1 MRATLV
7 LAILAAAQFVGLP
20 DLVAQLAQ
28 LQVAPA
34 VHSPS
39 VTSDSILPQSGD
51 EQTSPV
57 TLALAGSDAS
67 VENDADGTHETAT
80 SEVTAASAVQPL
92 IELQN
97 DTRSDADREAARQDL
112 SSVDS
117 SRVVLGAL
125 LLCGGGPLPESL
137 LETFFERGQ
146 AHRGSL
152 VIIPSA
158 SSSSDVGDFVST
170 IGQWDHF
177 PWASIHVLHARDR
190 QQVDDDL
197 DFVKPLQQATA
208 VWISG
213 GDQRRL
219 AERYLGT
226 NVEAEL
232 KGVVQRGGIIGGTSA
247 GSAIASRVMISGG
260 LQHPVIA
267 SGLDLLP
274 GSIIDQHFS
283 QRRRYER
290 LASAVQQHPDR
301 VGIGIDESTGLIVSA
316 KEARVLGDGSV
327 YVYSRSEPLDEALEP
342 LRFESGSEFTLP
354 EYVNQHE

>member
-1 MRATLV
+1 MRATLI
-7 LAILAAAQFVGLP
+7 LAIVAAVQSMGFTVLWAQTSESF
-20 DLVAQLAQ
+20 
-28 LQVAPA
+28 VAPA
-34 VHSPS
+34 VDSPS
-39 VTSDSILPQSGD
+39 AAAELTSLQSASLGSGAELKFAVTTAVANTDATLRTNTDGSK
-51 EQTSPV
+51 TSV
-57 TLALAGSDAS
+57 ISK
-67 VENDADGTHETAT
+67 
-80 SEVTAASAVQPL
+80 VTAASAVQPL
-92 IELQN
+92 IEMQT
-97 DTRSDADREAARQDL
+97 DIRSAAAREEARK
-112 SSVDS
+112 DS

-125 LLCGGGPLPESL
+125 LLCGGGPLPETL
-137 LETFFERGQ
+137 METFFERGQ

-177 PWASIHVLHARDR
+177 PWASIQVLHARDR
-190 QQVDDDL
+190 QQVDDDIE
-197 DFVKPLQQATA
+197 FVKPLQQATA

-226 NVEAEL
+226 TVESEL
-232 KGVVQRGGIIGGTSA
+232 KGVVERGGIIGGTSA

-316 KEARVLGDGSV
+316 KEARVLGNGSV
-327 YVYSRSEPLDEALEP
+327 YVYSRTEKADEAFEP
-342 LRFESGSEFTLP
+342 LRFESGSAFTLP
-354 EYVNQHE
+354 EYINR